1 MTTIETE
8 TRDEQVDLRPLTADE
23 LDAVNG
29 GFGALFVLG
38 VIAAGVVIGA
48 IIVNNNRNR
57 NG

>member
-1 MTTIETE
+1 MTTIHGETQE
-8 TRDEQVDLRPLTADE
+8 DPAGMRPLATDE

-38 VIAAGVVIGA
+38 VIATGVVIGA

-57 NG
+57 NS